1 MRELYIYYS
10 YWLDPFFLVFF
21 AIINITY
28 CVLLS
33 LGMIGAFRRH
43 KSLLVDSYQP
53 VLKSNFLPE
62 ITFLMA
68 AYNESGSII
77 QSVDNLLNL
86 SYRYKQ
92 IIVVNDG
99 SIDNTLELLKEKYQL
114 IQIPQYFEP
123 VVATKP
129 IRGVYRSRI
138 HAAIL
143 VIDKENGQ
151 KYDAI
156 NAGLGACSNDYFMTV
171 DADTSI
177 DDRDFEMLI
186 RPMLQNPKT
195 IAIGASIR
203 ILNGCYLDYNRINSR
218 RFPRTYFAA
227 MQALEYLRTFI
238 QRQGWSEINC
248 NYLISGAFAVFLK
261 KPVIEVGGFA
271 PTVADDL
278 EIVMR
283 LNRYMRAKKVPY
295 NMIYLPDP
303 VAWTEVPDDYK
314 QLARQRLN
322 WHRGLLECL
331 WFHKSLLFNPRYGRF
346 GFVAY
351 PYLLYAEAIEPVVEL
366 IGIIYILLGL
376 LLNAINV
383 VSLIFVLSVIF
394 FFTFCFTIICI
405 LIEELTF
412 NKFNEKKSLGFLV
425 YYSLIEN
432 LGYRQFNLI
441 WRLRGMW
448 DFFKKF
454 PKIQMISQKINSRL
468 YEELNMRKNDA
479 KKP

>member
-10 YWLDPFFLVFF
+10 YWLDPFFLIYF
-21 AIINITY
+21 ANINIAY
-28 CVLLS
+28 CILLT

-62 ITFLMA
+62 ITFLMP
-68 AYNESGSII
+68 AYNESASII
-77 QSVDNLLNL
+77 QSVDNLLHL
-86 SYRYKQ
+86 TYRYKQ

-99 SIDNTLELLKEKYQL
+99 STDQTLELLKEKYQL
-114 IQIPQYFEP
+114 IEIPRYFEP
-123 VVATKP
+123 VVETKP

-143 VIDKENGQ
+143 VIDKENGL
-151 KYDAI
+151 KHDAI
-156 NAGLGACSNDYFMTV
+156 NAGLSACRNDYFMTI

-177 DDRDFEMLI
+177 DDGDFEMLI
-186 RPMLQNPKT
+186 RPMLQDPKT
-195 IAIGASIR
+195 IAIGASVR
-203 ILNGCYLDYNRINSR
+203 ILNGCYLEYNRINSMK
-218 RFPRTYFAA
+218 FPRTYLTA

-248 NYLISGAFAVFLK
+248 NYLISGAFAVFLR

-283 LNRYMRAKKVPY
+283 LNRYMRAKNISY
-295 NMIYLPDP
+295 NMVYLPDP
-303 VAWTEVPDDYK
+303 VAYTEVPDDYK
-314 QLARQRLN
+314 DLAKQRLN

-331 WFHKSLLFNPRYGRF
+331 WFHKSLFLNPRYGRF
-346 GFVAY
+346 GLIVY

-366 IGIIYILLGL
+366 IGIIYIVLGL
-376 LLNAINV
+376 FLNAINV
-383 VSLIFVLSVIF
+383 VSLVFVLSAIF

-412 NKFNEKKSLGFLV
+412 NKLNEKKSLGLLI

-432 LGYRQFNLI
+432 LGYRQLNLL
-441 WRLRGMW
+441 WRLQGMW
-448 DFFKKF
+448 DFFRKYS
-454 PKIQMISQKINSRL
+454 KIQMISKKINSAL
-468 YEELNMRKNDA
+468 YDRINRQDKDA

>member
-10 YWLDPFFLVFF
+10 YWLDPFFLIFF
-21 AIINITY
+21 AIINISY
-28 CVLLS
+28 CVLLT
-33 LGMIGAFRRH
+33 LGTIGTFRRH
-43 KSLLVDSYQP
+43 KSLRVDSVLP

-68 AYNESGSII
+68 AYNESAGII
-77 QSVDNLLNL
+77 QSVDNILHL

-99 SIDNTLELLKEKYQL
+99 STDTTLELLKEKYQL
-114 IQIPQYFEP
+114 IEIPRYFDP
-123 VVATKP
+123 VVETKP

-138 HAAIL
+138 YSAIL
-143 VIDKENGQ
+143 VIDKENGL
-151 KYDAI
+151 KHDAL
-156 NAGLGACSNDYFMTV
+156 NAGLGACQNDYFMTV

-177 DDRDFEMLI
+177 DDEDFEMLI
-186 RPMLQNPKT
+186 RPMLQDPKT
-195 IAIGASIR
+195 IAIGASVR
-203 ILNGCYLDYNRINSR
+203 ILNGCSLEYNRINPMK
-218 RFPRTYFAA
+218 FPRTYLTA
-227 MQALEYLRTFI
+227 MQALEYLRAFI

-248 NYLISGAFAVFLK
+248 NYLISGAFAVFLR
-261 KPVIEVGGFA
+261 KPVVQLGGFA

-283 LNRYMRAKKVPY
+283 LNRFMRAKKIPY
-295 NMIYLPDP
+295 NMVYLPDP
-303 VAWTEVPDDYK
+303 VAYTEVPDDYK
-314 QLARQRLN
+314 QLAKQRLN

-331 WFHKSLLFNPRYGRF
+331 WFHKTLFLNPRYGRF
-346 GFVAY
+346 GLLAY

-366 IGIIYILLGL
+366 MGIIYIVLGL
-376 LLNAINV
+376 FLNAINM
-383 VSLIFVLSVIF
+383 VSLLFVLSVIF

-405 LIEELTF
+405 LIEEMTF
-412 NKFNEKKSLGFLV
+412 NKLNEKKSLGLLI

-454 PKIQMISQKINSRL
+454 PKIQKISKKLNRTL
-468 YEELNMRKNDA
+468 YEEINRESKDA
-479 KKP
+479 